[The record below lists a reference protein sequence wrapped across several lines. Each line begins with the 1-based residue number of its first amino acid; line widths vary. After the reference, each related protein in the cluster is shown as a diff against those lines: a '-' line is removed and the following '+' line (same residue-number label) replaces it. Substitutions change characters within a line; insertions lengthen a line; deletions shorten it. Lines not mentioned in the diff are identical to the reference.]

1 MLVFHKYFVDVI
13 LPLPLEHNFTYA
25 VTEAESKFIQP
36 GVRVC
41 VPFGKNKIYTGIA
54 YKLHNKAP
62 TSYDC
67 KSIHSIL
74 DSKPIVTLNQFR
86 LWSWISEYYMCN
98 IGDVMS
104 ASVPNAFLLKSETL
118 ISQNLGLK
126 IELNSL
132 SDDEYLVVEALK
144 QQSVLRVEE
153 IQSILNK
160 KNVFSIINPLIE
172 SKILTTSQNLVQK
185 FKPRLVRCVKFSKE
199 FSDDNFLEKL
209 EIKLTRAKKLR
220 SIVFSFISLTN
231 KQPVVKVSDLRTLSS
246 STSSQI
252 RTLITKG
259 IFEEFFIEVDRIG
272 FDSNNSERIVN
283 LSHDQSTAFDHI
295 KKELSNK
302 SVCLFHGVTSSGKTE
317 VYIKYIEEIISSGKQ
332 VLFLIPEIALT
343 SQLVFRFKEVFGSKV
358 IVYHSRFNPN
368 ERVEIWNKVIMD
380 SDEAR
385 IVIGARSALLLP
397 FKKLGLIIVDEEH
410 EPSYKQ
416 FDPSPRYHARDTA
429 IVLSNFFKAKTILG
443 SATPSIESYFNA
455 NKKNKFGYVPLKKR
469 YNDVMLPNI
478 ELIDLADKYKR
489 KRMKGHFSDRLV
501 CEIKNTLESG
511 CQVILFQNRRGY
523 SPVISCKTCGHT
535 PQCSNCDVSLTYHQ
549 SKQQLRCHY
558 CSYTISLNKNC
569 SACGGYDLEYKGFG
583 TEQIQEEVKKLFPN
597 VTVERMDFDTTR
609 GKFDYHN
616 IIERFENKNID
627 ILVGTQML
635 TKGLDFRH
643 VKLVGVLNADQL
655 INFPDFR
662 SHERSFQLLQQVAG
676 RSGRTDIRGL
686 VLIQSF
692 NPNHNILQQVSSN
705 RYDAMFDE
713 QLFQRKIYK
722 YPPYLKL
729 IKITL
734 KHRDFN
740 LVNEGSE
747 WLKVSLANIFG
758 EYVLG
763 PEYPSIPRVRN
774 LYNKNI
780 LIKIPEEYS
789 LKKTKKAILKL
800 KQSFLSSKQFR
811 PIRVIINVDNY

>member
-118 ISQNLGLK
+118 ISQNLDLK

-283 LSHDQSTAFDHI
+283 LSHDQSTALDHI
-295 KKELSNK
+295 RK
-302 SVCLFHGVTSSGKTE
+302 S
-317 VYIKYIEEIISSGKQ
+317 
-332 VLFLIPEIALT
+332 
-343 SQLVFRFKEVFGSKV
+343 
-358 IVYHSRFNPN
+358 
-368 ERVEIWNKVIMD
+368 
-380 SDEAR
+380 
-385 IVIGARSALLLP
+385 
-397 FKKLGLIIVDEEH
+397 
-410 EPSYKQ
+410 
-416 FDPSPRYHARDTA
+416 
-429 IVLSNFFKAKTILG
+429 
-443 SATPSIESYFNA
+443 
-455 NKKNKFGYVPLKKR
+455 
-469 YNDVMLPNI
+469 
-478 ELIDLADKYKR
+478 
-489 KRMKGHFSDRLV
+489 
-501 CEIKNTLESG
+501 
-511 CQVILFQNRRGY
+511 
-523 SPVISCKTCGHT
+523 
-535 PQCSNCDVSLTYHQ
+535 
-549 SKQQLRCHY
+549 
-558 CSYTISLNKNC
+558 
-569 SACGGYDLEYKGFG
+569 
-583 TEQIQEEVKKLFPN
+583 
-597 VTVERMDFDTTR
+597 
-609 GKFDYHN
+609 
-616 IIERFENKNID
+616 
-627 ILVGTQML
+627 
-635 TKGLDFRH
+635 
-643 VKLVGVLNADQL
+643 
-655 INFPDFR
+655 
-662 SHERSFQLLQQVAG
+662 
-676 RSGRTDIRGL
+676 
-686 VLIQSF
+686 
-692 NPNHNILQQVSSN
+692 
-705 RYDAMFDE
+705 
-713 QLFQRKIYK
+713 
-722 YPPYLKL
+722 
-729 IKITL
+729 
-734 KHRDFN
+734 
-740 LVNEGSE
+740 
-747 WLKVSLANIFG
+747 
-758 EYVLG
+758 
-763 PEYPSIPRVRN
+763 
-774 LYNKNI
+774 
-780 LIKIPEEYS
+780 
-789 LKKTKKAILKL
+789 
-800 KQSFLSSKQFR
+800 
-811 PIRVIINVDNY
+811 